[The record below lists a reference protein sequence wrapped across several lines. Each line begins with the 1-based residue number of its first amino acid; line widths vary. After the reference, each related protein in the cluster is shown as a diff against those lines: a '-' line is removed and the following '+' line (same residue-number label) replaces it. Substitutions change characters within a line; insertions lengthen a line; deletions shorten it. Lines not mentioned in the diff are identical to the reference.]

1 MLRFFY
7 FDASSWI
14 GETQSSP
21 RRHGD
26 TEKIGDREKTENLP
40 RMGADKRGSQEIAKI
55 AGLPPQQAKTG
66 LAGDPGIAKNRRN

>member
-14 GETQSSP
+14 
-21 RRHGD
+21 
-26 TEKIGDREKTENLP
+26 
-40 RMGADKRGSQEIAKI
+40 RGIARI

-66 LAGDPGIAKNRRN
+66 LAGDPGIAKDRRNWKSSAVHLSVFLSARSGSDFCLS

>member
-14 GETQSSP
+14 GEAQSSP

-26 TEKIGDREKTENLP
+26 TEKNLRFAFPITAMPRDYGD
-40 RMGADKRGSQEIAKI
+40 
-55 AGLPPQQAKTG
+55 
-66 LAGDPGIAKNRRN
+66 AGDLF